1 MLDVLHGHTCV
12 HHVYTSEQYVEVKDE
27 VEAKVWDIN
36 TFPTCWPPC
45 ESPTSSFS
53 RVSFLQVLQVRWVI
67 LDWKEHEGQREV
79 QVTSSFLFFFFGC
92 WIPQSL
98 RPGFFCLQETTVL
111 RGPQDRGAVMGRLA
125 LVEKL
130 DSLGLERKEKKVED
144 FFKTTLLYL
153 LFQTVFLQQTLIS
166 TGSPGEPGRSG
177 SPGLAGPIGPKG
189 NVPNTQI

>member
-1 MLDVLHGHTCV
+1 
-12 HHVYTSEQYVEVKDE
+12 
-27 VEAKVWDIN
+27 
-36 TFPTCWPPC
+36 
-45 ESPTSSFS
+45 
-53 RVSFLQVLQVRWVI
+53 
-67 LDWKEHEGQREV
+67 
-79 QVTSSFLFFFFGC
+79 
-92 WIPQSL
+92 
-98 RPGFFCLQETTVL
+98 
-111 RGPQDRGAVMGRLA
+111 MGRLA